1 MSASA
6 DLPDPLRERLL
17 AADPGQPF
25 WDAVIRHA
33 VESSPAEAQ
42 PELVPPQEPGAAD
55 GFTTDPTELET
66 SPPGDPGDSD
76 DRPSEEGWDDDDP
89 WLSGPAGGTGQDTS
103 GEELGP
109 PAESW
114 P

>member
-42 PELVPPQEPGAAD
+42 PELVPPPEPGAAD

-66 SPPGDPGDSD
+66 SAP
-76 DRPSEEGWDDDDP
+76 GWDDDDP
-89 WLSGPAGGTGQDTS
+89 WLSGPADGTGQDTS